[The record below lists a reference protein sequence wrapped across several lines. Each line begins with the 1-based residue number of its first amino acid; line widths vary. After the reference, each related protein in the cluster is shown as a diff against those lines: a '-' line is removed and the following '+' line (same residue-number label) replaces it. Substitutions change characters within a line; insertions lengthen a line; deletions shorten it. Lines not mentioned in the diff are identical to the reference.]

1 MEARGG
7 LGTRRADA
15 LVRMPSLRPPGG
27 LRWGRP
33 SRLVLFFISELLDKY
48 LDHARSPRERLS
60 TNTH

>member
-33 SRLVLFFISELLDKY
+33 SRPELFKRVHFSGGPDL
-48 LDHARSPRERLS
+48 
-60 TNTH
+60 